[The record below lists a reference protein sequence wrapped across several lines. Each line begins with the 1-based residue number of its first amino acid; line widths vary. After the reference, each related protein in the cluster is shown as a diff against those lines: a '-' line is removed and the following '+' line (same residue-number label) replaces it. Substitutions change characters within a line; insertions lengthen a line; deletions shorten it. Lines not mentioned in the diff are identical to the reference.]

1 MRGIARGEVSKVA
14 AGWKIDGG
22 SRRWRGLG
30 AAFAAICVCSLA
42 WASAAA
48 AQGPVNL
55 GGDDLTDHGQ
65 QSGGTNEDG
74 WLYMEKAIGQLKPN
88 VTRPNDN
95 SIAAL
100 GSAPEPVTSGGDAGA
115 AIQAAAD
122 KNGMTVQHFDGAAE
136 INSAFAAIANGTYS
150 PAIVWVAGDGATNDL
165 DSCEGAGTEG
175 QAITDN
181 AGTLNTFVSEGGGLM
196 SHGTCYQWL
205 SALLPTV
212 TTVDGGCSTCNDL
225 YLTAEGQSAFPGL
238 SNADINSGPWHNH
251 FEGDFGGLQVL
262 ARSSEIDDSAGTDA
276 AVILG
281 GASVNI
287 VPPPPAP
294 PAPPVPEAAA
304 CSNAIFGD
312 SKGNNLQ
319 GTAGPDLLKGLAG
332 NDKLNGLAGDDCVR
346 GGPGRDKVKG
356 GDGDD
361 QLNGGQKPDK
371 IGGGS
376 GDDRIKVRA
385 GRIDVVN
392 CGPGNDTVRAGAKDI
407 IRKNC
412 EKVTN

>member
-1 MRGIARGEVSKVA
+1 VA
-14 AGWKIDGG
+14 AGWRKSDGG
-22 SRRWRGLG
+22 SRRWRGLT

-48 AQGPVNL
+48 AGPVIL
-55 GGDDLTDHGQ
+55 GGDDLTAHGSQDGSGNNQ
-65 QSGGTNEDG
+65 QG
-74 WLYMEKAIGQLKPN
+74 WLYMEKAIGNMKPN

-100 GSAPEPVTSGGDAGA
+100 GSAPAPPTSSGNAGA
-115 AIQAAAD
+115 AIGAAAD
-122 KNGMTVQHFDGAAE
+122 KNGMTVQYFNSAAE
-136 INSAFAAIANGTYS
+136 INTAFAGIADGSYQ
-150 PAIVWVAGDGATNDL
+150 PAIVWVAGDDASNDL
-165 DSCEGAGTEG
+165 GDTGCEGAGTEG

-196 SHGTCYQWL
+196 SHGTCYPWL
-205 SALLPTV
+205 TALLPTV
-212 TTVDGGCSTCNDL
+212 TTVDGGGSGDL
-225 YLTAEGQSAFPGL
+225 FLTPEGQAAFPGL
-238 SNADINSGPWHNH
+238 SDADINAGPWHNH

-262 ARSSEIDDSAGTDA
+262 ARSNAVDDSAGNDA

-281 GASVNI
+281 GSAVDI
-287 VPPPPAP
+287 VPPPPP
-294 PAPPVPEAAA
+294 PPPPPVPQAAP

-319 GTAGPDLLKGLAG
+319 GTTGPDLIKGLLG
-332 NDKLNGLAGDDCVR
+332 NDKLNGLGGDDCIR
-346 GGPGRDKVKG
+346 GGPGRDKVQG

-371 IGGGS
+371 VGGGS
-376 GDDRIKVRA
+376 GADLIKVRA
-385 GRIDVVN
+385 GRIDVVS
-392 CGPGNDTVRAGAKDI
+392 CGSGNDTVRAGAKDI
-407 IRKNC
+407 IAKDC

>member
-1 MRGIARGEVSKVA
+1 MA
-14 AGWKIDGG
+14 AGWKVDGG
-22 SRRWRGLG
+22 SRGWRGLG

-55 GGDDLTDHGQ
+55 GGDDLTEHGSQ
-65 QSGGTNEDG
+65 DGAGNNQTG

-100 GSAPEPVTSGGDAGA
+100 GSAPAPVTSGGNAGA

-150 PAIVWVAGDGATNDL
+150 PAIVWVAGTDATNDL
-165 DSCEGAGTEG
+165 DGCGEDPGSEGE
-175 QAITDN
+175 AITNN

-196 SHGTCYQWL
+196 SHGTCYSWL
-205 SALLPTV
+205 TALLPTV
-212 TTVDGGCSTCNDL
+212 TTVEGGCGTCNDL
-225 YLTAEGQSAFPGL
+225 YLTAEGQAAFPGL

-251 FEGDFGGLQVL
+251 FQGDFGGLQVL
-262 ARSSEIDDSAGTDA
+262 ARSSEIDDSTGTDA

-287 VPPPPAP
+287 VPPPPPP
-294 PAPPVPEAAA
+294 PAPPVPQAAP
-304 CSNAIFGD
+304 CSNAILGD
-312 SKGNNLQ
+312 SKGNNIQ
-319 GTAGPDLLKGLAG
+319 GTAGSDLIKGLLG
-332 NDKLNGLAGDDCVR
+332 NDKINGLGGDDCIR
-346 GGPGRDKVKG
+346 GGPGSDKVQG

-361 QLNGGQKPDK
+361 QLNGGQKPDTV
-371 IGGGS
+371 GGGA
-376 GDDRIKVRA
+376 GADRIKVRA
-385 GRIDVVN
+385 GRIDVVE
-392 CGPGNDTVRAGAKDI
+392 CGEGNDTVRAGDNDVIAKD
-407 IRKNC
+407 C